1 VASEGER
8 DVSVD
13 GVGQTAFSAT
23 TEQVNGVA
31 VVRMTGEL
39 DMRTVEAATTELRAS
54 LDGNPRAL
62 VVDMSRLTFLASAGL
77 AMLAAFTNDA
87 GQASVALRLVAD
99 NRAVLRPLQ
108 ITGLDAA
115 FEIRAT
121 VDEALTDLP

>member
-1 VASEGER
+1 M
-8 DVSVD
+8 SVD
-13 GVGQTAFSAT
+13 GVGQTAFSAK
-23 TEQVNGVA
+23 TEQVAGVP

-39 DMRTVEAATTELRAS
+39 DMQTVEAATTELRAS
-54 LDGNPRAL
+54 LDGHPRAL

-77 AMLAAFTNDA
+77 AMLATFNNDA

-115 FEIRAT
+115 FEIRPT
-121 VDEALTDLP
+121 VDAALTDLS